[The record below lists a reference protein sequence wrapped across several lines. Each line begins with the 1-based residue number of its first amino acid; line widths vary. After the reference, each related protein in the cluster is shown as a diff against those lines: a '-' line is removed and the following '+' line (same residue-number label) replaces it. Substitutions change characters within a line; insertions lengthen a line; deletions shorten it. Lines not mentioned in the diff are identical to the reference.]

1 MLTRV
6 PLASPR
12 SSLCS
17 ATPVTFP
24 THTLLIQVY
33 VDVGVTLSSMQGVSS
48 KVPQCMGLLA
58 THLASHRHG
67 VPSQGQGDL
76 AASE

>member
-1 MLTRV
+1 ML
-6 PLASPR
+6 A
-12 SSLCS
+12 
-17 ATPVTFP
+17 
-24 THTLLIQVY
+24 QVY

-76 AASE
+76 AASA